1 MNKAENSR
9 ALSNAGIARAALVVL
24 LGFLASGVLGLVRTA
39 AYTAIFGASD
49 VLDAFVAAQR
59 VPEVLF
65 VLVAGGALGS
75 AFIPVFS
82 RYLTDPADHDHAWK
96 LASAT
101 LTLSAGAAAALSLL
115 AYFTAPWFV
124 PYYVNDLEI
133 QTLTINLMR
142 VMLVTPFIFSISGLV
157 MGVLNAHQ
165 SFTLPALAISLY
177 NIGQIVG
184 AVGITPLLP
193 DLDGAPNVY
202 GLALGTV
209 LGALLHLVAQLP
221 GLRRINARL
230 RLRFDVTTAGVRE
243 VLGLMGPRV
252 LGLAVVQI
260 NFIVNIT
267 LSTPMADGSTSALTI
282 AWTLMFFALGVIAQ
296 SVGTALFPTL
306 SALAAEHD
314 TDGFRDRLSTAM
326 RSVLF
331 LSLPATVVLVMLGE
345 PLVAVI
351 AGRGA
356 WTREATQATAWA
368 LAFFSLGI
376 AGHALLEVLSRAFYA
391 LSDTWTPVSIGI
403 SAMLANIILSL
414 VFIRF
419 IGEPGNLARGPFA
432 GLALANAVTT
442 LVEAAVLWWLMRR
455 RLERVNDAHVLDGL
469 WRAGAASLAL
479 AGVIWALNGPLSETP
494 ALVHLVAVGATG
506 GIAFFGVALLLGL
519 DEARRVPLMIWRK
532 VRPARGA
539 VGVE

>member
-1 MNKAENSR
+1 MEKPKNSR
-9 ALSNAGIARAALVVL
+9 ALNNAQIARAALVVL

-59 VPEVLF
+59 VPEMLF

-82 RYLTDPADHDHAWK
+82 RYLTDPGDNDHAWK

-101 LTLSAGAAAALSLL
+101 MTLSASAAGLLSLL
-115 AYFTAPWFV
+115 AFVTAPLFV
-124 PYYVNDLEI
+124 PYYVNDPEI
-133 QTLTINLMR
+133 QGLTINLMR

-165 SFTLPALAISLY
+165 SFVLPALAISLY
-177 NIGQIVG
+177 NIGQIAG

-193 DLDGAPNVY
+193 DLDGAPNIY

-209 LGALLHLVAQLP
+209 LGALLHLAVQLP
-221 GLRRINARL
+221 GLQSVDARL
-230 RLRFDVTTAGVRE
+230 RPRFDITAEGVRE
-243 VLGLMGPRV
+243 VLVLMGPRV

-260 NFIVNIT
+260 NFLVNIT

-306 SALAAEHD
+306 SALAAEGD
-314 TDGFRDRLSTAM
+314 TDGFRERLAAAM

-331 LSLPATVVLVMLGE
+331 LAIPSTVVLVMLGE

-356 WTREATQATAWA
+356 WTPEATQATAWA

-391 LSDTWTPVSIGI
+391 LSDTWTPVVVGIG
-403 SAMLANIILSL
+403 SMLANIVLSL

-419 IGEPGNLARGPFA
+419 MGEPGNLARGRLRGWRWRTPSRR
-432 GLALANAVTT
+432 
-442 LVEAAVLWWLMRR
+442 WL
-455 RLERVNDAHVLDGL
+455 RLGCC
-469 WRAGAASLAL
+469 GC
-479 AGVIWALNGPLSETP
+479 
-494 ALVHLVAVGATG
+494 
-506 GIAFFGVALLLGL
+506 
-519 DEARRVPLMIWRK
+519 
-532 VRPARGA
+532 
-539 VGVE
+539 